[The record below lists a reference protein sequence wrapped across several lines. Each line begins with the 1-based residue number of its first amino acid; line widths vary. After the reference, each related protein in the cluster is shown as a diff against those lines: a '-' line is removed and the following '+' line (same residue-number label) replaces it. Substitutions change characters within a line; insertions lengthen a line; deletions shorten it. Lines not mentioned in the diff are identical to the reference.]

1 MKRRCDDVLVGSDF
15 RDACHDMIGIARDG
29 WRDWLRKGLGSL
41 LVFLG
46 GGVLTYGV
54 NLLTQQGSLLS
65 VSAVSIC
72 LGVVLAA
79 IGIVFLY
86 VRMGNRV

>member
-1 MKRRCDDVLVGSDF
+1 MKRRWDDVLVSSDF
-15 RDACHDMIGIARDG
+15 RNACRDMIRIARDD

-41 LVFLG
+41 LLFLG

-54 NLLTQQGSLLS
+54 SLLTQQDSLPSLR
-65 VSAVSIC
+65 VVSIS

-79 IGIVFLY
+79 IGIVLLY
-86 VRMGNRV
+86 VPMGKRV